1 VVSHRFDPVA
11 LVFGLVFTAAG
22 AIVLSGGEL
31 IDEGRPVI
39 PAGLIAL
46 GLALLVQVVRRAR
59 PGDEAP
65 SAVAAATLPDPAAWG
80 DSSGP
85 SSPGSEADHLD
96 RLFAPV
102 DDELA
107 RWDADIATNAAPGAD
122 GPDGGDDADPADDG
136 GDDVDP
142 ADADPS
148 DLDTTDTIDPPDAG
162 VRDGD
167 PSNVDALDRNPT
179 DGDPTHVDPTEAS
192 DPTTPYDRPGGPER
206 PDE

>member
-1 VVSHRFDPVA
+1 MVSHRFDPVA

-46 GLALLVQVVRRAR
+46 GLALLAQVVRRAR

-65 SAVAAATLPDPAAWG
+65 SAVAAATLADPAAWG

-142 ADADPS
+142 ADADPP

-162 VRDGD
+162 VPDGD